1 MLLVQKNNWIAR
13 EKDIDVMVQRF
24 GDRLYEQFDGTCF
37 EKEVRYL

>member
-1 MLLVQKNNWIAR
+1 MYKKQKNNWIAT

-24 GDRLYEQFDGTCF
+24 GDRLDEQFAGTGF